1 MSTYP
6 SPFHPAGKTVQTNP
20 RVTGRIWPGIARVPR
35 QAAGQP
41 HGVKLVLEREED
53 PNLGADIRDLELQV
67 DDRGS
72 YSYLGD
78 GTGQRD
84 RPAI

>member
-1 MSTYP
+1 MDHSGGWT
-6 SPFHPAGKTVQTNP
+6 TT
-20 RVTGRIWPGIARVPR
+20 
-35 QAAGQP
+35 

-67 DDRGS
+67 DDRGL
-72 YSYLGD
+72 YCYLGD

-84 RPAI
+84 RSAI